1 MPRLTADSTA
11 GSAIAWRGPY
21 VRYVAGR
28 GVSTAGTSLVNVVMA
43 FAVLQVGGDGFAAG
57 LVLACSVL
65 TQTVLLPVGGVLAD
79 RVSRSFLAVAG
90 NLVLA
95 AVQAVMGTLLIT
107 APGRTAVW
115 MFAVASAVTG
125 AATAA
130 VQPAFQGLI
139 VQLVPATALQRANA
153 WLRLVLN
160 LARIAAPGLGSVL
173 GAAFGFGRVL
183 LVAGAAFAACALV
196 LLGLRVRPPTR
207 AGMSGAARGGGREG
221 WQAFRSRP
229 WMWGYALSCTLT
241 VPLWLAGYQ
250 LLGPLILSG
259 RPGGAAQWGWAVSA
273 FSAGLVLGSV
283 VALRWRPRRLM
294 LACVLVQTV
303 WPLPLAVI
311 AAGPRPPLLLGSML
325 ISGIGLELAVVLF
338 ETAKQQHVPERL
350 IGRVTSLI
358 MIGENALVP
367 LGYLLAGGVADR
379 LGALRVMWI
388 CCLGILACNIVV
400 LLIPSLRR
408 LSALTEDTEQHDDR
422 QEQPASL

>member
-1 MPRLTADSTA
+1 M
-11 GSAIAWRGPY
+11 
-21 VRYVAGR
+21 
-28 GVSTAGTSLVNVVMA
+28 STAGTSLVNVVIA
-43 FAVLQVGGDGFAAG
+43 FAVLHVGGDGFDAG
-57 LVLACSVL
+57 LVLASSVL
-65 TQTVLLPVGGVLAD
+65 TQTVLLPLGGVLAD

-90 NLVLA
+90 NTVLA
-95 AVQAVMGTLLIT
+95 AVQAVMGALLI
-107 APGRTAVW
+107 AGHAAVW
-115 MFAVASAVTG
+115 MFAGAAAVTG
-125 AATAA
+125 AAAAA

-153 WLRLVLN
+153 SLRLVLN
-160 LARIAAPGLGSVL
+160 LSRIAAPGLGSLL

-183 LVAGAAFAACALV
+183 LVAGASFAACVLV
-196 LLGLRVRPPTR
+196 LLLLRVPQPVQAGTTR
-207 AGMSGAARGGGREG
+207 RVRAG

-229 WMWGYALSCTLT
+229 WMWAYALSCTIT

-259 RPGGAAQWGWAVSA
+259 RQGGAAQWGWAVSV

-294 LACVLVQTV
+294 LACVLVQIV
-303 WPLPLAVI
+303 WPLPLAVL
-311 AAGPRPPLLLGSML
+311 AAGPRPTLLLGSML

-338 ETAKQQHVPERL
+338 ETAKQQQVPERL

-367 LGYLLAGGVADR
+367 LGYLLAGTVADR
-379 LGALRVMWI
+379 LGAIRVMWI
-388 CCLGILACNIVV
+388 CCLGILACNIVL

-408 LSALTEDTEQHDDR
+408 LPARTEVRER
-422 QEQPASL
+422 P